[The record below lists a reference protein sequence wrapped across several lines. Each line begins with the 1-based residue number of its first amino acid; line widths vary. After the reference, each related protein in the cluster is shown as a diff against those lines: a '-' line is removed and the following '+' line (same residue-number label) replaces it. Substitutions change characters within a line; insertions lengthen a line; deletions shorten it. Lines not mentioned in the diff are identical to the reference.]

1 MRRIASPV
9 LLALVLAALSCG
21 GVAQA
26 REGLRGPGYRSFAP
40 TGWHVDK
47 GHGNGWNTTQV
58 TPPSHNFN
66 GRDTALV
73 SIAVASVK
81 TVEKATH
88 TRIRDKN
95 KLVQQL
101 ISIPRNATGVE
112 TAVGPSPTTLHG
124 KKGVLFGVHYDL
136 KGTGTTHTATLV
148 RRGRRIYLVQQI
160 TDQGVSDLG
169 SSAADMIRATWRWK

>member
-1 MRRIASPV
+1 MRRMILPA
-9 LLALVLAALSCG
+9 LLALLLAGFLASS
-21 GVAQA
+21 VQA
-26 REGLRGPGYRSFAP
+26 REALRGPGYRSFAP
-40 TGWHVDK
+40 TGWHIDK

-88 TRIRDKN
+88 TKIRDKN

-101 ISIPRNATGVE
+101 IGIPRNATGVE

-124 KKGVLFGVHYDL
+124 KRGVLFGVHYDL
-136 KGTGTTHTATLV
+136 KGTGTVHTATLV
-148 RRGRRIYLVQQI
+148 RRGRRVYLVQQI
-160 TDQGVSDLG
+160 TDQGLSDLG
-169 SSAADMIRATWRWK
+169 ASAAEMIQSTWRWK